1 MKILTALQVFFHHQA
16 AGGIALV
23 VAAIIALLFAN
34 SPWASHY
41 TDLQHLPLFGS
52 TTLHWVND
60 GLMVIFFFLI
70 GLEIKREFISGELSS
85 RAAASL
91 PAIAAVGGMAVPA
104 LVYYLV
110 NIETPENLSGWAIPA
125 ATDIAFA
132 IGVITLLGSRVPAA
146 LKVLLTAIAVMDD
159 LGAIIII
166 ALFYTA
172 QVNLSALAIAGGIVA
187 AMAMANRMGV
197 VKIWV
202 YIALAIC
209 LWLAVLQSGV
219 HATLAGVVAALFIPA
234 AKGEKLE
241 HRLHPYVAFGVLP
254 VFAFANAGVSFA
266 GMDMSHLFN
275 PVTLGIALGLFVGKQ
290 VGIFASIWAAV
301 KCKVAPMPADARWAH
316 IYGVALLCGIG
327 FTMSLFIGGLAFSD
341 ATHETA
347 VKLGVM
353 LGSVASAFVGY
364 AVLRASTSAKR

>member
-52 TTLHWVND
+52 TALHWVND

-187 AMAMANRMGV
+187 ALAMANRMGV

>member
-16 AGGIALV
+16 AGGLSLVMAAV
-23 VAAIIALLFAN
+23 VALFFAN
-34 SPWASHY
+34 SPWAQHY
-41 TDLQHLPLFGS
+41 TGLQGLPLFGS
-52 TTLHWVND
+52 TALHWVND
-60 GLMVIFFFLI
+60 GLMVVFFFLI

-91 PAIAAVGGMAVPA
+91 PAIAAVGGMAAPA
-104 LVYYLV
+104 LIYYLT
-110 NIETPENLSGWAIPA
+110 NMQTPENLSGWAIPA

-132 IGVITLLGSRVPAA
+132 IGVITLLGPRVPVS

-172 QVNLSALAIAGGIVA
+172 KVNILALGLAGCTVAALAL
-187 AMAMANRMGV
+187 ANRAGV
-197 VKIWV
+197 TKIWV
-202 YIALAIC
+202 YISLAVC

-219 HATLAGVVAALFIPA
+219 HATVAGVVAAFFIPA
-234 AKGEKLE
+234 VKGEKLE

-266 GMDMSHLFN
+266 GVDMSHLFN
-275 PVTLGIALGLFVGKQ
+275 PVTLGIAMGLFVGKQ

-301 KCKVAPMPADARWAH
+301 KCKIAPMPAGSGWMQL
-316 IYGVALLCGIG
+316 YGVALLCGIG
-327 FTMSLFIGGLAFSD
+327 FTMSLFIGGLAFHD
-341 ATHETA
+341 NDHESA
-347 VKLGVM
+347 VKLGVL
-353 LGSVASAFVGY
+353 LGSVLSAFAGY
-364 AVLRASTSAKR
+364 AVLKAASPRR